1 MNRSHPIE
9 VTDASFRRE
18 VLQSDRPVLVDFWA
32 PWCPPCRALAPTI
45 DALADRFDGR
55 ATIAK
60 LDVDRNPEAAAAFG
74 ISSIPAV
81 LIFRDGREV
90 DRLVGLQPRARYEL
104 ALEGAEAV
112 A

>member
-1 MNRSHPIE
+1 METKQPIE
-9 VTDASFRRE
+9 VTDASFEAE
-18 VLQSDRPVLVDFWA
+18 VLRSDRPVLVDFWA

-55 ATIAK
+55 ATVAK
-60 LDVDRNPEAAAAFG
+60 IDVDQNPETAAAFD

-81 LIFRDGREV
+81 LVFRGGREV
-90 DRLVGLQPRARYEL
+90 DRLVGLQPRSRYEL

>member
-1 MNRSHPIE
+1 MKTNHPIE
-9 VTDASFRRE
+9 VTDASFETE
-18 VLQSDRPVLVDFWA
+18 VLRDGRPVLVDFWA

-45 DALADRFDGR
+45 DALAESFDGR

-60 LDVDRNPEAAAAFG
+60 LDVDRNPETATAFG

-90 DRLVGLQPRARYEL
+90 DRLVGLQPRSRYEL
-104 ALEGAEAV
+104 ALEGAGAV